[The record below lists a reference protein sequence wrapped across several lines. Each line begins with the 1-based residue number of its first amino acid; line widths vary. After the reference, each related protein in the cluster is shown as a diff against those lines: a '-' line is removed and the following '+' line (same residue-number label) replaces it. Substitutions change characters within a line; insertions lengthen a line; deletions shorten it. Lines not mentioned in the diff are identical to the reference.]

1 MPDLLPRRPCHPALS
16 FLLAALSLHASS
28 ALTAWAMPTPSP
40 DLPADTRQGYEKVAR
55 EILCYCGCA
64 RQSIY
69 DCTCGTAHEL
79 RDRIEGELKAGKTP
93 EDIIAGFV
101 REHGEQVRVVPPA
114 RGFNRLAWIGPG
126 IAILLGAVVVLW
138 VLLRWSSPGSAGAEL
153 RPVPSEAEE
162 QRDEAYR
169 RRLARDLSSLEP

>member
-1 MPDLLPRRPCHPALS
+1 LLPRRPCHPALS

-101 REHGEQVRVVPPA
+101 REHGEQVRCHAHQARWKNHGRGIDLEAHEVVR
-114 RGFNRLAWIGPG
+114 RGSIR
-126 IAILLGAVVVLW
+126 
-138 VLLRWSSPGSAGAEL
+138 AE
-153 RPVPSEAEE
+153 PV
-162 QRDEAYR
+162 RDR
-169 RRLARDLSSLEP
+169 I